1 MNGSEDN
8 TQETYA
14 LKTINR
20 SEKIIKMVPF
30 ERGLWNLIIEL
41 KFQKKKKKKKRET
54 NKKKKKKSNF
64 ERQLNENIKFSNG
77 R

>member
-41 KFQKKKKKKKRET
+41 KFQKKKK
-54 NKKKKKKSNF
+54 SNF

>member
-41 KFQKKKKKKKRET
+41 KFQKKKK
-54 NKKKKKKSNF
+54 SNF
-64 ERQLNENIKFSNG
+64 ERQLNENIKFSN
-77 R
+77 RR

>member
-20 SEKIIKMVPF
+20 SEKINKMVPF

-41 KFQKKKKKKKRET
+41 KFQKKKKKTLRD
-54 NKKKKKKSNF
+54 N
-64 ERQLNENIKFSNG
+64 
-77 R
+77 

>member
-20 SEKIIKMVPF
+20 SEKINKMAPF

-41 KFQKKKKKKKRET
+41 KFQKKKK
-54 NKKKKKKSNF
+54 SNF
-64 ERQLNENIKFSNG
+64 ERQLNENIKFSN
-77 R
+77 RR

>member
-20 SEKIIKMVPF
+20 SEKINKMVPF
-30 ERGLWNLIIEL
+30 ERGFWNLIIEL
-41 KFQKKKKKKKRET
+41 KFQ
-54 NKKKKKKSNF
+54 KKKKSNF
-64 ERQLNENIKFSNG
+64 ERQLNENIKFSN
-77 R
+77 RR

>member
-20 SEKIIKMVPF
+20 SEKINKMVPF

-41 KFQKKKKKKKRET
+41 KFQKKKKKKNEKKIKKKI
-54 NKKKKKKSNF
+54 KKKKKKK
-64 ERQLNENIKFSNG
+64 QL
-77 R
+77 